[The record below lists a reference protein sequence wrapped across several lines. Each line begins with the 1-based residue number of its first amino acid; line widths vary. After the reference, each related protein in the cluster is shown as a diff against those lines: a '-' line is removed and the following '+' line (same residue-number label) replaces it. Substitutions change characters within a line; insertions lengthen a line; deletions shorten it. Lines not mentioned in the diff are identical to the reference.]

1 MDQDDTSEA
10 PISSLM
16 ETSDSIEGQVTLT
29 EKEIPAELSAKQVSI
44 DGSNKEGFEQQST
57 LDVPTD
63 EPSVV
68 NPTENIIKSSEI
80 GIEPP
85 PCLDGVAE
93 KEAVTDSLPMDSSDK
108 EEPASVSREA
118 EASKDIPESSNPK
131 AAKLLVGEQKSS
143 AIVLEQKDIC
153 DRMDSSTCSKVSMEK
168 TGVKTNSDLINSLQ
182 QMVPISQNN
191 LPSTASTMESE
202 ETKSADP
209 MFHDRISVPEQ
220 TQQVDENSQEPLDTS
235 AQSGMDP
242 ECLDVQGNI
251 ENVQDSLENAG
262 VSAEVSGCNSID
274 GSQQN
279 SDSILSD
286 SQEKRFDV
294 QDGKLLPKIEPKDS
308 EEISD
313 CCVILEVNPKLSKV
327 PELIDLESSNEE
339 CDQQAAKLE
348 METSENSEHCAP
360 LSESGEEKCDSLL
373 VGENRASTP
382 CKIQFGEF
390 IVLSETTE
398 DSSGIDADSR
408 ASINSSSEM
417 SSGDRLVVVEEAPG
431 DETETNKIV

>member
-1 MDQDDTSEA
+1 
-10 PISSLM
+10 
-16 ETSDSIEGQVTLT
+16 
-29 EKEIPAELSAKQVSI
+29 
-44 DGSNKEGFEQQST
+44 
-57 LDVPTD
+57 
-63 EPSVV
+63 
-68 NPTENIIKSSEI
+68 
-80 GIEPP
+80 
-85 PCLDGVAE
+85 
-93 KEAVTDSLPMDSSDK
+93 
-108 EEPASVSREA
+108 VSREA

-143 AIVLEQKDIC
+143 AIVLEQKDVC

-279 SDSILSD
+279 SDSNLSD

-294 QDGKLLPKIEPKDS
+294 QDGILLPKIEPKDS